1 MVTLVFIFYFNI
13 GHPLSLPF
21 YIKIVTYLRKQ
32 VFQRKAV
39 FDFLANLRII
49 EKMVHLNLDY
59 CKYKIRGARYGK
71 QKEETTI

>member
-1 MVTLVFIFYFNI
+1 MAFLLLHNYTDFI
-13 GHPLSLPF
+13 G
-21 YIKIVTYLRKQ
+21 
-32 VFQRKAV
+32 RKAF